1 MHYLGHKAL
10 DNDINSRIILIV
22 YVIFFGGNEKVSVY
36 FVINLLN
43 NLISSG
49 ARTELFRQVIL
60 FCIYFFPQE
69 PVNISFPL
77 ANPALIRVS
86 LLKNCHVVPGF
97 IWFLFIISDS

>member
-10 DNDINSRIILIV
+10 DNDRNSRIILIV

-60 FCIYFFPQE
+60 FCI
-69 PVNISFPL
+69 
-77 ANPALIRVS
+77 
-86 LLKNCHVVPGF
+86 
-97 IWFLFIISDS
+97 